1 MQVDLKPLDIL
12 SGGHD
17 VVAPEQA
24 SPEPGR
30 DDEQGPLEH
39 RIARGLGACQFH
51 PLDVDLV
58 LAVGDRL
65 EIALFDFRFG
75 EIIVELREIDVVL
88 AVVVVSLAFVF
99 HGSILQLRVYS
110 PVEAGILLK
119 LIPGAD
125 LRPRGTGS
133 VCQVM

>member
-1 MQVDLKPLDIL
+1 MQVGLEPLDIL

-30 DDEQGPLEH
+30 DDAQGPLEH
-39 RIARGLGACQFH
+39 RIARGLGACQLH

-110 PVEAGILLK
+110 PVEAGTLLK